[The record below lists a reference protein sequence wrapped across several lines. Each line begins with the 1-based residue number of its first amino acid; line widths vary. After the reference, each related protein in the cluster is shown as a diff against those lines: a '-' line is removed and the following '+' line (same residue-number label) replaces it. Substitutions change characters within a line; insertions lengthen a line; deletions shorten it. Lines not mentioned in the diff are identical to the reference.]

1 MSTPVAYR
9 EDVDIAPE
17 ADRTATALGDLPPE
31 TLRPL
36 LEGARARGLAD
47 AFELIGVPAVLI
59 DTAGAVL
66 HVGAGAAARMG
77 ASIAVASRHLV
88 GADPTSNRALQD
100 VVAAALAGEAKTVE
114 LEVAGA
120 GGGLSV
126 RAIPMP
132 RGWENPYQLMKA
144 VIVFGDAPKTIDE
157 RASGD

>member
-9 EDVDIAPE
+9 EEVDIASD

-88 GADPTSNRALQD
+88 GADPASNRALQD
-100 VVAAALAGEAKTVE
+100 VVAAALAGETKTVE
-114 LEVAGA
+114 LERGGCGRRPFRAGYSDA
-120 GGGLSV
+120 ARLGKSLPAHEG
-126 RAIPMP
+126 RDRFRRCA
-132 RGWENPYQLMKA
+132 ENY
-144 VIVFGDAPKTIDE
+144 
-157 RASGD
+157 